1 MLSIFLKKKANN
13 VICIYLFNYT
23 ADKLMQLGEGPMWV
37 IIDSSQKIDKLNDG
51 RCVLESVEM

>member
-23 ADKLMQLGEGPMWV
+23 ADKLMLLGEDPMWV

-51 RCVLESVEM
+51 RCLL